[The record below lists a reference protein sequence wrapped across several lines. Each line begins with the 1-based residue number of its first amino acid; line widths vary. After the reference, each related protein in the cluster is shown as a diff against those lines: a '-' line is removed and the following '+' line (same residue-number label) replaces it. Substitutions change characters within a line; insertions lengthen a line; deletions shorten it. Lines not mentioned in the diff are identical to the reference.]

1 MNTNNDDLEQ
11 IEQDLKEAEAQED
24 LTGHKVSGKSV
35 FEIERILK
43 EKGEKVQN
51 EREEA

>member
-1 MNTNNDDLEQ
+1 MNEDDYEE
-11 IEQDLKEAEAQED
+11 IEDELKQQEAEEET
-24 LTGHKVSGKSV
+24 TGHKVSGRSV